1 MARTDYLGRRGA
13 ERRFPYRVD
22 IGVPPLGL
30 GGRLS
35 AMLRWCRENVQ
46 AEAWDMHWA
55 AVIPPDYVRFYF
67 IDEVDAEAFRRRWV
81 RRDRR
86 RRPSG
91 S

>member
-1 MARTDYLGRRGA
+1 MARTDHLGRRGA

-67 IDEVDAEAFRRRWV
+67 MDEVDAEAFRRRWV
-81 RRDRR
+81 RRDPR

>member
-13 ERRFPYRVD
+13 ERRFPHRVD
-22 IGVPPLGL
+22 IRVPRLGL

-46 AEAWDMHWA
+46 AGAWEMHWPA
-55 AVIPPDYVRFYF
+55 AIPPDHARFYF
-67 IDEVDAEAFRRRWV
+67 MDEVAAEAFRRRWH
-81 RRDRR
+81 
-86 RRPSG
+86 G